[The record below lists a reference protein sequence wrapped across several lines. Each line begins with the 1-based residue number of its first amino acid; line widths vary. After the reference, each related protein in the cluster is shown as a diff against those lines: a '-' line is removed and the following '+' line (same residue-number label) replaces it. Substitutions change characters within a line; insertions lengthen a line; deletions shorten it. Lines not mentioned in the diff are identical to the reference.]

1 MSTVNIPEEVVEV
14 PEILSAKDDIIKES
28 TEKPEETKEIPLEAI
43 KEITPEAEATR
54 EIVDDPV
61 EIPEPEPAMDIRK
74 PPSAELHPKAAEE
87 VHTEPELNK
96 TANPEE
102 GLLPNTNDG
111 QNKEINIKAGVFL
124 VLNSDQI
131 LILIEFQ

>member
-61 EIPEPEPAMDIRK
+61 EIPEPEPAMDIPE
-74 PPSAELHPKAAEE
+74 PPSAELPPKAAEE
-87 VHTEPELNK
+87 VHTEPERNK